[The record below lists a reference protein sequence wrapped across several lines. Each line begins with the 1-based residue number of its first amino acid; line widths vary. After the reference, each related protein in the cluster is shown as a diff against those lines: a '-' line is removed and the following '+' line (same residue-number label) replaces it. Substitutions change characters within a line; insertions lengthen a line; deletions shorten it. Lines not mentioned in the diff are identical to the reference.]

1 MAQSYSVT
9 AVLSAVDRGFSSTM
23 DKAATATKSL
33 STTVQEKMSGIGKAV
48 TIAGAATTAMGVSA
62 LKGYGTFEQ
71 SLNQAAVIAGGTAK
85 DIDGLADVANR
96 MGAELPLSAQDAAD
110 AMVAMARDGA
120 SIETIKK
127 EFPAIAKAA
136 TAAGADLQTTA
147 SVVQQSMNI
156 WGDSLKSPE
165 QAAGILVSTANMS
178 NASIESMQQALA
190 TMGPTATMTGM
201 DMQTVATAIGLL
213 TNKGF
218 SAAQASDDL
227 NHAILQMAAPSKVA
241 KGAMEDLGISYRDAE
256 GNMKPFPQIL
266 SEVAE
271 KTDGLG
277 KAQKDAALKALFGT
291 AGMKAILPLLDS
303 VKDKTGNTA
312 TSWDAFTKAM
322 DEAAGTTEKANKTLD
337 KQAVEMQKNVGS
349 KIEQLGGNW
358 ESLRNKAMD
367 SQSKVTGSM
376 LDMANTALDWAGKSD
391 SSTAKVIR
399 RFIGLSPPIGPA
411 MTAVGGFLTN
421 AQKIG
426 GALSGGISAVGKL
439 GSGAVGLTKK
449 LFGVVSPANKLNAAL
464 DGTGGK
470 GAKAKG
476 SLDKVASSSS
486 KVSAPAKASATSL
499 VGIGTA
505 ALKIGVA
512 IGVATAGMAALV
524 FAIAQLSKEGM
535 QGIIT
540 LGAVTVAIGALA
552 GVFALLGPPLTA
564 GAVGIC
570 VFLAA
575 VLGIGI
581 GIGVA
586 TAGIAA
592 LITALNNFNMTGAQ
606 VVTIL
611 SAIGTGF
618 AMMITNFLGTLAENM
633 PKIAQSFVQMFI
645 TIQQTIISHLPQMIA
660 NGIKMIVMIVQG
672 ITQGLPQ
679 IVTAVTQMI
688 VAFLTS
694 LATNLP
700 QILAAGIQLM
710 IAFLDGLAQ
719 GMPPII
725 EKMVDLLVQMI
736 IAIGENAPRLIAAFG
751 AMIGDLLKSMI
762 EITPLIIQ
770 VFGATL
776 LAMIVVG
783 TTYASKFSELGGIL
797 LKALKAGFLGQ
808 KYDAVG
814 AAADVIKSAGSEASK
829 KGMEAFDKAGGNSA
843 ISSLKA
849 IGNKKGEHRS
859 KGAEL
864 GNAAADGIKSKNGS
878 MRNAG
883 SDIGRAGADGVK
895 SKTGDARNS
904 GSDLG
909 KAGADGAR
917 SQHGAFNSAGS
928 FIADGLSAGI
938 SAMSGNVM
946 SVAASLASKA
956 ASAIKAALKI
966 NSPSRVT
973 KEFGMYFGLGFIN
986 GISGMEAK
994 TKKAAENLAQASMFS
1009 IPPVNTHNFVNSIA
1023 TMNGQLTGSVS
1034 GDLTHELSINQQPA
1048 YINVSLGGTDYGA
1061 FVADISREQGSQA
1074 SLNRNYKF

>member
-33 STTVQEKMSGIGKAV
+33 GTTVQEKMSGIGKAV

-120 SIETIKK
+120 SINTIKK

-165 QAAGILVSTANMS
+165 QAAGILVQVANQS
-178 NASIESMQQALA
+178 NASIESMQEALA
-190 TMGPTATMTGM
+190 SVGPTAANAGYS
-201 DMQTVATAIGLL
+201 MQDTANAIGLL
-213 TNKGF
+213 TNKGMS
-218 SAAQASDDL
+218 SARAADNL
-227 NHAILQMAAPSKVA
+227 NHAIIQMQSPTKKSREY
-241 KGAMEDLGISYRDAE
+241 MEQLGISFRDSE
-256 GNMKPFPQIL
+256 GKMKPIPQIAGEL
-266 SEVAE
+266 SQAL
-271 KTDGLG
+271 KGLG
-277 KAQKDAALKALFGT
+277 KEQQDTALKVMLGQD
-291 AGMKAILPLLDS
+291 GMRVMQNLMRS
-303 VKDKTGNTA
+303 VADETDNTA
-312 TSWDAFTKAM
+312 TSWNAASKAI
-322 DEAAGTTEKANKTLD
+322 EKYAGSTEKSNKNLD
-337 KQAVEMQKNVGS
+337 KQAVEMQKNIGS
-349 KIEQLGGNW
+349 SLEQLGGSWDNLVKK
-358 ESLRNKAMD
+358 SMSGAKKINGSYIGMANKA
-367 SQSKVTGSM
+367 V
-376 LDMANTALDWAGKSD
+376 DWATKSN
-391 SSTAKVIR
+391 SAIAQATR
-399 RFIGLSPPIGPA
+399 GFIGLSPVIGSA

-449 LFGVVSPANKLNAAL
+449 LFGVVSPANKLNSAL

-470 GAKAKG
+470 GAKAKD

-540 LGAVTVAIGALA
+540 LGAVAVAIGALA

-564 GAVGIC
+564 GAVGIG
-570 VFLAA
+570 VFGAA

-581 GIGVA
+581 GIGAA

-606 VVTIL
+606 VVAIL
-611 SAIGTGF
+611 GAIGTGF

-633 PKIAQSFVQMFI
+633 PKIALSFVQMFI
-645 TIQQTIISHLPQMIA
+645 TIQQTVLAHLPEMIS
-660 NGIKMIVMIVQG
+660 NGIKIILALLDGLTQG
-672 ITQGLPQ
+672 IPQ
-679 IVTAVTQMI
+679 IVAKITEMMIAIFDAIGNNAPQI
-688 VAFLTS
+688 VASFAAMCGQL
-694 LATNLP
+694 
-700 QILAAGIQLM
+700 LAAMVEISPLVLQVLV
-710 IAFLDGLAQ
+710 AALV
-719 GMPPII
+719 GM
-725 EKMVDLLVQMI
+725 LV
-736 IAIGENAPRLIAAFG
+736 A
-751 AMIGDLLKSMI
+751 
-762 EITPLIIQ
+762 
-770 VFGATL
+770 GATF
-776 LAMIVVG
+776 AG
-783 TTYASKFSELGGIL
+783 KFQDLGGIL
-797 LKALKAGFLGQ
+797 FNALKAGLTGK
-808 KYDAVG
+808 KYDVVG
-814 AAADVIKSAGSEASK
+814 EATKIIQSAGQEASK
-829 KGMEAFDKAGGNSA
+829 NGIAAFDAAGGNSA

-849 IGNKKGEHRS
+849 LGNKKGEHKS
-859 KGAEL
+859 KGADL
-864 GNAAADGIKSKNGS
+864 ANAAAEGIKSKNGTVK
-878 MRNAG
+878 NAG

-917 SQHGAFNSAGS
+917 SQRGAFNSAGS

-938 SAMSGNVM
+938 NAMSGNVM
-946 SVAASLASKA
+946 GVAASLASKA

-966 NSPSRVT
+966 HSPSRVT

-994 TKKAAENLAQASMFS
+994 TKKTAENLAQASMFS
-1009 IPPVNTHNFVNSIA
+1009 IPPVNTHDFVNSIA
-1023 TMNGQLTGSVS
+1023 TMNGQLAGSVS

>member
-33 STTVQEKMSGIGKAV
+33 GSTVQEKMGGIGKAV

-62 LKGYGTFEQ
+62 LKSYGSFKQ

-120 SIETIKK
+120 SIGTIKK

-399 RFIGLSPPIGPA
+399 GFIGLSPAIGPA
-411 MTAVGGFLTN
+411 MTAAGGFLTN

-426 GALSGGISAVGKL
+426 NVAGSAVKGLEKL
-439 GSGAVGLTKK
+439 GSGAVNLASKMTGINL
-449 LFGVVSPANKLNAAL
+449 PAKNLSS
-464 DGTGGK
+464 
-470 GAKAKG
+470 
-476 SLDKVASSSS
+476 SLDKTGGSAGKATSGLNQVSKASSS
-486 KVSAPAKASATSL
+486 VDAPARASSTSL
-499 VGIGTA
+499 LAIGTA
-505 ALKIGVA
+505 ALKIGVG

-564 GAVGIC
+564 GAVGIG
-570 VFLAA
+570 VFGAA

-581 GIGVA
+581 GIGAA

-606 VVTIL
+606 VVAIL

-633 PKIAQSFVQMFI
+633 PKIALSFVQMFI
-645 TIQQTIISHLPQMIA
+645 TIQQTVLAHLPEMIS
-660 NGIKMIVMIVQG
+660 NGIKIILALLDGLTQG
-672 ITQGLPQ
+672 IPQ
-679 IVTAVTQMI
+679 IVAKITEMMIAIFDAIGNNAPQI
-688 VAFLTS
+688 VASFAAMCGQLLAAMVEISPLVLQVLVAALVGMLVAGATFAGKFQDLGGVLFKALEAGLTS
-694 LATNLP
+694 QKYDVVGEATKII
-700 QILAAGIQLM
+700 QSAGQE
-710 IAFLDGLAQ
+710 ASKNG
-719 GMPPII
+719 
-725 EKMVDLLVQMI
+725 
-736 IAIGENAPRLIAAFG
+736 IAAF
-751 AMIGDLLKSMI
+751 
-762 EITPLIIQ
+762 
-770 VFGATL
+770 
-776 LAMIVVG
+776 
-783 TTYASKFSELGGIL
+783 
-797 LKALKAGFLGQ
+797 
-808 KYDAVG
+808 DA
-814 AAADVIKSAGSEASK
+814 
-829 KGMEAFDKAGGNSA
+829 AGGNSA

-849 IGNKKGEHRS
+849 LGNKKGEHKS
-859 KGAEL
+859 KGADL
-864 GNAAADGIKSKNGS
+864 ANAAAEGIKSKNGTVK
-878 MRNAG
+878 NAG

-917 SQHGAFNSAGS
+917 SQRGAFNSAGS
-928 FIADGLSAGI
+928 FIAAGLSAGI
-938 SAMSGNVM
+938 NAMSGNVM
-946 SVAASLASKA
+946 GVAASLASKA

-966 NSPSRVT
+966 HSPSRVT

-994 TKKAAENLAQASMFS
+994 TKKTAENLAQASMFS
-1009 IPPVNTHNFVNSIA
+1009 IPPVNTHDFVNSIA
-1023 TMNGQLTGSVS
+1023 AMNGQLTGSIS
-1034 GDLTHELSINQQPA
+1034 GDLTRELSINQQSA
-1048 YINVSLGGTDYGA
+1048 YINVSLGGTDYSA
-1061 FVADISREQGSQA
+1061 FVEDISREQGSQA
-1074 SLNRNYKF
+1074 SLTRNYKF

>member
-1 MAQSYSVT
+1 MAQSYSIT
-9 AVLSAVDRGFSSTM
+9 AILSAVDRGFSSAM
-23 DKAATATKSL
+23 DKAAKSTESL
-33 STTVQEKMSGIGKAV
+33 GKTVQDKMGGIGKAM
-48 TIAGAATTAMGVSA
+48 TYAGAATTAMGVSA
-62 LKGYGTFEQ
+62 LKGYGDFEY

-85 DIDGLADVANR
+85 DIDGLAKVANK
-96 MGAELPLSAQDAAD
+96 MGAELPISAQDAAN

-120 SIETIKK
+120 SIETIKQR
-127 EFPAIAKAA
+127 FPAIAKAA
-136 TAAGADLQTTA
+136 TAAGADLETTA

-156 WGDSLKSPE
+156 WGKSLKSPE
-165 QAAGILVSTANMS
+165 QAAGILVQVANQS
-178 NASIESMQQALA
+178 NASIESMQQALSSI
-190 TMGPTATMTGM
+190 GPTAASAGYS
-201 DMQTVATAIGLL
+201 MQDTANAIGLL
-213 TNKGF
+213 TNTGM
-218 SAAQASDDL
+218 SSAQAADNL
-227 NHAILQMAAPSKVA
+227 NHAIVQMQSPTKKSR
-241 KGAMEDLGISYRDAE
+241 GYMEELGISFRDAE
-256 GNMKPFPQIL
+256 GNMKPIPQVASEL
-266 SEVAE
+266 SGAL
-271 KTDGLG
+271 KNLG
-277 KAQKDAALKALFGT
+277 KEQQDAALKAMFGQD
-291 AGMKAILPLLDS
+291 GMKVMRTLMKAVADET
-303 VKDKTGNTA
+303 DNTT
-312 TSWDAFTKAM
+312 TSWNAAAKAIEEYAGSTK
-322 DEAAGTTEKANKTLD
+322 TANKNLD
-337 KQAVEMQKNVGS
+337 KQAKEMQKNVGS

-399 RFIGLSPPIGPA
+399 GFIGLSPAIGPA

-449 LFGVVSPANKLNAAL
+449 LFGVVSPANKLNSAL

-470 GAKAKG
+470 GAKAKD

-540 LGAVTVAIGALA
+540 LGAVAVAIGALA

-564 GAVGIC
+564 GAVGIG
-570 VFLAA
+570 VFGAA

-581 GIGVA
+581 GIGAA

-606 VVTIL
+606 VVAIL
-611 SAIGTGF
+611 GAIGTGF

-633 PKIAQSFVQMFI
+633 PKIALSFIQMFI
-645 TIQQTIISHLPQMIA
+645 TIQQTVLAHLPEMIS
-660 NGIKMIVMIVQG
+660 NGIKIILALLDGLTQG
-672 ITQGLPQ
+672 IPQ
-679 IVTAVTQMI
+679 IVAKITEMMIAIFDAIGNNAPQI
-688 VAFLTS
+688 VASFAAMCGQL
-694 LATNLP
+694 LAAMVEISPLVL
-700 QILAAGIQLM
+700 QVLVAALVGMLAAG
-710 IAFLDGLAQ
+710 
-719 GMPPII
+719 
-725 EKMVDLLVQMI
+725 
-736 IAIGENAPRLIAAFG
+736 
-751 AMIGDLLKSMI
+751 
-762 EITPLIIQ
+762 
-770 VFGATL
+770 ATF
-776 LAMIVVG
+776 AG
-783 TTYASKFSELGGIL
+783 KFQDLGGIL
-797 LKALKAGFLGQ
+797 FNALKAGLTGK
-808 KYDAVG
+808 KYDVVG
-814 AAADVIKSAGSEASK
+814 EATKIIQSAGQEASK
-829 KGMEAFDKAGGNSA
+829 NGIAAFDAAGGNSA

-849 IGNKKGEHRS
+849 LGNKKGEHKS
-859 KGAEL
+859 KGADL
-864 GNAAADGIKSKNGS
+864 ANAAAEGIKSKNGTVK
-878 MRNAG
+878 NAG
-883 SDIGRAGADGVK
+883 SDIGRAGADGVN

-917 SQHGAFNSAGS
+917 SQRGAFNSAGS

-956 ASAIKAALKI
+956 ASAIKATLKI

>member
-33 STTVQEKMSGIGKAV
+33 GSTVQEKMGGIGKAV

-62 LKGYGTFEQ
+62 LKSYGSFKQ

-120 SIETIKK
+120 SIGTIKK

-399 RFIGLSPPIGPA
+399 GFIGLSPAIGPA
-411 MTAVGGFLTN
+411 MTAAGGFLTN

-426 GALSGGISAVGKL
+426 NVAGSAVKGLGKL
-439 GSGAVGLTKK
+439 GSGAVNLASKMTGINL
-449 LFGVVSPANKLNAAL
+449 PAKNLSS
-464 DGTGGK
+464 
-470 GAKAKG
+470 
-476 SLDKVASSSS
+476 SLDKTGGSAGKATSGLNQVSKASSS
-486 KVSAPAKASATSL
+486 VDAPARASSTSL
-499 VGIGTA
+499 LAIGTA
-505 ALKIGVA
+505 ALKIGVG

-564 GAVGIC
+564 GAVGIG
-570 VFLAA
+570 VFGAA

-581 GIGVA
+581 GIGAA

-606 VVTIL
+606 VVAIL

-633 PKIAQSFVQMFI
+633 PKIALSFVQMFI
-645 TIQQTIISHLPQMIA
+645 TIQQTVLAHLPEMIS
-660 NGIKMIVMIVQG
+660 NGIKIILALLDGLTQG
-672 ITQGLPQ
+672 IPQ
-679 IVTAVTQMI
+679 IVAKITEMMIAIFDAIGNNAPQI
-688 VAFLTS
+688 VASFAAMCGQLLAAMVEISPLVLQVLVAALVGMLVAGATFAGKFQDLGGVLFKALEAGLTS
-694 LATNLP
+694 QKYDVVGEATKII
-700 QILAAGIQLM
+700 QSAGQE
-710 IAFLDGLAQ
+710 ASKNG
-719 GMPPII
+719 
-725 EKMVDLLVQMI
+725 
-736 IAIGENAPRLIAAFG
+736 IAAF
-751 AMIGDLLKSMI
+751 
-762 EITPLIIQ
+762 
-770 VFGATL
+770 
-776 LAMIVVG
+776 
-783 TTYASKFSELGGIL
+783 
-797 LKALKAGFLGQ
+797 
-808 KYDAVG
+808 DA
-814 AAADVIKSAGSEASK
+814 
-829 KGMEAFDKAGGNSA
+829 AGGNSA

-849 IGNKKGEHRS
+849 LGNKKGEHKS
-859 KGAEL
+859 KGADL
-864 GNAAADGIKSKNGS
+864 ANAAAEGIKSKNGTVK
-878 MRNAG
+878 NAG

-917 SQHGAFNSAGS
+917 SQRGAFNSAGS
-928 FIADGLSAGI
+928 FIAAGLSAGI
-938 SAMSGNVM
+938 NAMSGNVM
-946 SVAASLASKA
+946 GVAASLASKA
-956 ASAIKAALKI
+956 ASAIGAALKI
-966 NSPSRVT
+966 HSPSRVT

-994 TKKAAENLAQASMFS
+994 TKKTAENLAQASMFS
-1009 IPPVNTHNFVNSIA
+1009 IPPVNTHDFVNSIA
-1023 TMNGQLTGSVS
+1023 AMNGQLTGSIS
-1034 GDLTHELSINQQPA
+1034 GDLTRELSINQQSA
-1048 YINVSLGGTDYGA
+1048 YINVSLGGTDYSA
-1061 FVADISREQGSQA
+1061 FVEDISREQGSQA
-1074 SLNRNYKF
+1074 SLTRNYKF

>member
-33 STTVQEKMSGIGKAV
+33 GTTVQEKMSGIGKAV

-62 LKGYGTFEQ
+62 LKSYGTFEQ

-120 SIETIKK
+120 SIGTIKK

-312 TSWDAFTKAM
+312 TSWDAFTEAM
-322 DEAAGTTEKANKTLD
+322 DKAAGTTEKANKTLD
-337 KQAVEMQKNVGS
+337 KQAIEMQKNVGS

-399 RFIGLSPPIGPA
+399 GFIGLSPAIGPA

-564 GAVGIC
+564 GAVGIG
-570 VFLAA
+570 VFGAA
-575 VLGIGI
+575 VLGVGI
-581 GIGVA
+581 GIGAA

-606 VVTIL
+606 VVAIL
-611 SAIGTGF
+611 GAIGTGF
-618 AMMITNFLGTLAENM
+618 AMMITNFLETLAENM
-633 PKIAQSFVQMFI
+633 PKIALSFVQMFI
-645 TIQQTIISHLPQMIA
+645 TIQQTVLAHLPEMIS
-660 NGIKMIVMIVQG
+660 NGIKIILALLDGLTQG
-672 ITQGLPQ
+672 IPQ
-679 IVTAVTQMI
+679 IVAKITEMMIAIFDAIGNNAPQI
-688 VAFLTS
+688 VASFAAMCGQLLEALVRISPLLIQVLTAA
-694 LATNLP
+694 L
-700 QILAAGIQLM
+700 IGMIAAGMTFVGKFNELGRVVLQ
-710 IAFLDGLAQ
+710 A
-719 GMPPII
+719 
-725 EKMVDLLVQMI
+725 
-736 IAIGENAPRLIAAFG
+736 LIAG
-751 AMIGDLLKSMI
+751 VTGK
-762 EITPLIIQ
+762 
-770 VFGATL
+770 
-776 LAMIVVG
+776 
-783 TTYASKFSELGGIL
+783 KF
-797 LKALKAGFLGQ
+797 
-808 KYDAVG
+808 DAVS
-814 AAADVIKSAGSEASK
+814 AATDIMKSAGAEASK
-829 KGMEAFDKAGGNSA
+829 NGMQAFDKAGGNSA
-843 ISSLKA
+843 IASLKA

-883 SDIGRAGADGVK
+883 SDIGRSGADGVK
-895 SKTGDARNS
+895 SKIGDARNA
-904 GSDLG
+904 GSNLG
-909 KAGADGAR
+909 KSGADGAR
-917 SQHGAFNSAGS
+917 SQRGAFNSAGS

-966 NSPSRVT
+966 HSPSRVT

-994 TKKAAENLAQASMFS
+994 TKKTAENLAQASMFS
-1009 IPPVNTHNFVNSIA
+1009 IPPVNTHDFVNSISA
-1023 TMNGQLTGSVS
+1023 MNNQLAGSVS
-1034 GDLTHELSINQQPA
+1034 GDLTHELSLNQQPA

>member
-33 STTVQEKMSGIGKAV
+33 STTVQEKMGGIGKAV
-48 TIAGAATTAMGVSA
+48 TVAGAATTAMGVSA
-62 LKGYGTFEQ
+62 LKSYGSFKQ

-120 SIETIKK
+120 SIGTIKK

-241 KGAMEDLGISYRDAE
+241 KGAMEELGISYRDAE

-367 SQSKVTGSM
+367 SQSKITGSM

-399 RFIGLSPPIGPA
+399 GFIGLSPAIGPA

-426 GALSGGISAVGKL
+426 TVAGSAFKGLGKL
-439 GSGAVGLTKK
+439 GSSAVNLASKMVGLN
-449 LFGVVSPANKLNAAL
+449 LPANNLSS
-464 DGTGGK
+464 
-470 GAKAKG
+470 
-476 SLDKVASSSS
+476 SLDKTGGSASKATSGLNQVSKASSS
-486 KVSAPAKASATSL
+486 VDAPARASSTSL
-499 VGIGTA
+499 LAIGTA
-505 ALKIGVA
+505 ALKIGVG

-524 FAIAQLSKEGM
+524 FAIAQLSKEGL
-535 QGIIT
+535 QGIAT

-552 GVFALLGPPLTA
+552 GVFALLGQPLTA
-564 GAVGIC
+564 GAVGIG
-570 VFLAA
+570 VFGAA
-575 VLGIGI
+575 VLGVGVGI
-581 GIGVA
+581 GAA

-606 VVTIL
+606 VVAIL

-633 PKIAQSFVQMFI
+633 PKIALSFVQMFI
-645 TIQQTIISHLPQMIA
+645 TIQQTVLSHLPEMIS
-660 NGIKMIVMIVQG
+660 NGLKI
-672 ITQGLPQ
+672 
-679 IVTAVTQMI
+679 
-688 VAFLTS
+688 
-694 LATNLP
+694 
-700 QILAAGIQLM
+700 ILAL
-710 IAFLDGLAQ
+710 LDGLAQ
-719 GMPPII
+719 GIPQIVSKITEM
-725 EKMVDLLVQMI
+725 MVAI
-736 IAIGENAPRLIAAFG
+736 FGAIGNNAPQIVASFAAMCGQLLEALVRISPLLIQVLTAALVGMIAAGMTFVGKFNELGKIVLQALIAG
-751 AMIGDLLKSMI
+751 
-762 EITPLIIQ
+762 IT
-770 VFGATL
+770 GK
-776 LAMIVVG
+776 
-783 TTYASKFSELGGIL
+783 KF
-797 LKALKAGFLGQ
+797 
-808 KYDAVG
+808 DAVS
-814 AAADVIKSAGSEASK
+814 AATDIMKSAGAEASK
-829 KGMEAFDKAGGNSA
+829 NGMQAFDKAGGNSA
-843 ISSLKA
+843 IASLKA

-883 SDIGRAGADGVK
+883 SDIGRAGADG
-895 SKTGDARNS
+895 
-904 GSDLG
+904 
-909 KAGADGAR
+909 AR
-917 SQHGAFNSAGS
+917 SQRGAFNSAGS

-966 NSPSRVT
+966 HSPSRVT

-1009 IPPVNTHNFVNSIA
+1009 IPPVNTHDFVNSIA
-1023 TMNGQLTGSVS
+1023 TINGQLTGSVR

-1061 FVADISREQGSQA
+1061 FVEDISREQGSQA

>member
-33 STTVQEKMSGIGKAV
+33 GTTVQEKMSGIGKAV

-62 LKGYGTFEQ
+62 LKGYGSFKQ

-120 SIETIKK
+120 SIGTIKK

-399 RFIGLSPPIGPA
+399 GFIGLSPAIGPA

-449 LFGVVSPANKLNAAL
+449 LFGVVSPANKLNSAL

-470 GAKAKG
+470 GAKAKD

-564 GAVGIC
+564 GAVGIG
-570 VFLAA
+570 VFGAA
-575 VLGIGI
+575 VLGVGI
-581 GIGVA
+581 GIGAA

-606 VVTIL
+606 VVAIL

-633 PKIAQSFVQMFI
+633 PKIALSFVQMFI
-645 TIQQTIISHLPQMIA
+645 TIQQTVLAHLPEMIS
-660 NGIKMIVMIVQG
+660 NGIKIILALLDGLTQG
-672 ITQGLPQ
+672 IPQ
-679 IVTAVTQMI
+679 IVAKITEMMIAIFDAIGNNAPQI
-688 VAFLTS
+688 VASFAAMCGQLLEALVRISPLLIQVLTAA
-694 LATNLP
+694 LVGM
-700 QILAAGIQLM
+700 IAAGMTFVGKFNELGKVVLQ
-710 IAFLDGLAQ
+710 A
-719 GMPPII
+719 
-725 EKMVDLLVQMI
+725 
-736 IAIGENAPRLIAAFG
+736 LIAG
-751 AMIGDLLKSMI
+751 VTGK
-762 EITPLIIQ
+762 
-770 VFGATL
+770 
-776 LAMIVVG
+776 
-783 TTYASKFSELGGIL
+783 KF
-797 LKALKAGFLGQ
+797 
-808 KYDAVG
+808 DAVS
-814 AAADVIKSAGSEASK
+814 AATDIMKSAGAEASK
-829 KGMEAFDKAGGNSA
+829 NGMQAFDKAGGNSA
-843 ISSLKA
+843 IASLKA

-917 SQHGAFNSAGS
+917 SQRGAFNSAGS

-938 SAMSGNVM
+938 NAMSGNVM
-946 SVAASLASKA
+946 GVAASLASKA

-966 NSPSRVT
+966 HSPSRVT

-994 TKKAAENLAQASMFS
+994 TKKTAENLAQASMFS
-1009 IPPVNTHNFVNSIA
+1009 IPPVNTHDFVNSIA
-1023 TMNGQLTGSVS
+1023 TMNGQLTGSVR

-1074 SLNRNYKF
+1074 SLTRNYKF

>member
-33 STTVQEKMSGIGKAV
+33 GSTVQEKMGGIGKAV

-62 LKGYGTFEQ
+62 LKSYGSFKQ

-120 SIETIKK
+120 SIGTIKK

-376 LDMANTALDWAGKSD
+376 LDMTNTALDWAGKSD

-399 RFIGLSPPIGPA
+399 GFIGLSPAIGPA
-411 MTAVGGFLTN
+411 MTAVGGFLAN

-426 GALSGGISAVGKL
+426 GALSGGISAIKAF
-439 GSGAVGLTKK
+439 GSGVGTFMSVSKALI
-449 LFGVVSPANKLNAAL
+449 GV
-464 DGTGGK
+464 
-470 GAKAKG
+470 AKG
-476 SLDKVASSSS
+476 SQAALLALQAMANTS
-486 KVSAPAKASATSL
+486 KIAKAGLIAYNA
-499 VGIGTA
+499 VVKVGTA
-505 ALKIGVA
+505 IQVAFNAVMALNPFILIGVA
-512 IGVATAGMAALV
+512 I
-524 FAIAQLSKEGM
+524 
-535 QGIIT
+535 
-540 LGAVTVAIGALA
+540 
-552 GVFALLGPPLTA
+552 
-564 GAVGIC
+564 
-570 VFLAA
+570 AA
-575 VLGIGI
+575 VIAVLVLFFTKTKLGQQIWQGF
-581 GIGVA
+581 VSWLSNA
-586 TAGIAA
+586 WNTLKELAS
-592 LITALNNFNMTGAQ
+592 
-606 VVTIL
+606 VVWDTI
-611 SAIGTGF
+611 S
-618 AMMITNFLGTLAENM
+618 E
-633 PKIAQSFVQMFI
+633 
-645 TIQQTIISHLPQMIA
+645 IISSVVEK
-660 NGIKMIVMIVQG
+660 IKPIWNTIVEFF
-672 ITQGLPQ
+672 Q
-679 IVTAVTQMI
+679 IFGTR
-688 VAFLTS
+688 
-694 LATNLP
+694 
-700 QILAAGIQLM
+700 
-710 IAFLDGLAQ
+710 
-719 GMPPII
+719 
-725 EKMVDLLVQMI
+725 LL
-736 IAIGENAPRLIAAFG
+736 L
-751 AMIGDLLKSMI
+751 
-762 EITPLIIQ
+762 
-770 VFGATL
+770 
-776 LAMIVVG
+776 
-783 TTYASKFSELGGIL
+783 
-797 LKALKAGFLGQ
+797 
-808 KYDAVG
+808 
-814 AAADVIKSAGSEASK
+814 
-829 KGMEAFDKAGGNSA
+829 
-843 ISSLKA
+843 
-849 IGNKKGEHRS
+849 
-859 KGAEL
+859 
-864 GNAAADGIKSKNGS
+864 
-878 MRNAG
+878 
-883 SDIGRAGADGVK
+883 
-895 SKTGDARNS
+895 
-904 GSDLG
+904 
-909 KAGADGAR
+909 
-917 SQHGAFNSAGS
+917 
-928 FIADGLSAGI
+928 
-938 SAMSGNVM
+938 
-946 SVAASLASKA
+946 
-956 ASAIKAALKI
+956 
-966 NSPSRVT
+966 
-973 KEFGMYFGLGFIN
+973 
-986 GISGMEAK
+986 
-994 TKKAAENLAQASMFS
+994 
-1009 IPPVNTHNFVNSIA
+1009 
-1023 TMNGQLTGSVS
+1023 
-1034 GDLTHELSINQQPA
+1034 
-1048 YINVSLGGTDYGA
+1048 
-1061 FVADISREQGSQA
+1061 
-1074 SLNRNYKF
+1074 

>member
-33 STTVQEKMSGIGKAV
+33 GSTVQEKMGGIGKAV

-62 LKGYGTFEQ
+62 LKSYGSFKQ

-120 SIETIKK
+120 SIGTIKK

-399 RFIGLSPPIGPA
+399 GFIGLSPAIGPA
-411 MTAVGGFLTN
+411 MTAAGGFLTN

-426 GALSGGISAVGKL
+426 NVAGSAVKGLGKL
-439 GSGAVGLTKK
+439 ESGAVNLASKMTGINL
-449 LFGVVSPANKLNAAL
+449 PAKNLSS
-464 DGTGGK
+464 
-470 GAKAKG
+470 
-476 SLDKVASSSS
+476 SLDKTGGSAGKATSGLNQVSKASSS
-486 KVSAPAKASATSL
+486 VDAPARASSTSL
-499 VGIGTA
+499 LAIGTA
-505 ALKIGVA
+505 ALKIGVG

-564 GAVGIC
+564 GAVGIG
-570 VFLAA
+570 VFGAA

-581 GIGVA
+581 GIGAA

-606 VVTIL
+606 VVAIL

-633 PKIAQSFVQMFI
+633 PKIALSFVQMFI
-645 TIQQTIISHLPQMIA
+645 TIQQTVLAHLPEMIS
-660 NGIKMIVMIVQG
+660 NGIKIILALLDGLTQG
-672 ITQGLPQ
+672 IPQ
-679 IVTAVTQMI
+679 IVAKITEMMIAIFDAIGNNAPQI
-688 VAFLTS
+688 VASFAAMCGQLLAAMVEISPLVLQVLVAALVGMLVAGATFAGKFQDLGGVLFNALEAGLTS
-694 LATNLP
+694 KKYDVVGEATKII
-700 QILAAGIQLM
+700 QSAGQEALKN
-710 IAFLDGLAQ
+710 G
-719 GMPPII
+719 
-725 EKMVDLLVQMI
+725 
-736 IAIGENAPRLIAAFG
+736 IAAF
-751 AMIGDLLKSMI
+751 
-762 EITPLIIQ
+762 
-770 VFGATL
+770 
-776 LAMIVVG
+776 
-783 TTYASKFSELGGIL
+783 
-797 LKALKAGFLGQ
+797 
-808 KYDAVG
+808 DA
-814 AAADVIKSAGSEASK
+814 
-829 KGMEAFDKAGGNSA
+829 AGGNSA

-849 IGNKKGEHRS
+849 LGNKKGEHKS
-859 KGAEL
+859 KGADL
-864 GNAAADGIKSKNGS
+864 ANAAAEGIKSKNGTVK
-878 MRNAG
+878 NAG

-917 SQHGAFNSAGS
+917 SQRGAFNSAGS

-938 SAMSGNVM
+938 NAMSGNVM
-946 SVAASLASKA
+946 GVAASLASKA
-956 ASAIKAALKI
+956 ASAIEAALKI
-966 NSPSRVT
+966 HSPSRVT

-994 TKKAAENLAQASMFS
+994 TKKTAENLAQASMFS
-1009 IPPVNTHNFVNSIA
+1009 IPPVNTHDFVNSIA
-1023 TMNGQLTGSVS
+1023 AMNGQLTGSIS
-1034 GDLTHELSINQQPA
+1034 GDLTRELSINQQSA
-1048 YINVSLGGTDYGA
+1048 YINVSLGGTDYSA
-1061 FVADISREQGSQA
+1061 FVEDISREQGSQA
-1074 SLNRNYKF
+1074 SLTRNYKF

>member
-33 STTVQEKMSGIGKAV
+33 GSTVQEKMGGIGKAV

-62 LKGYGTFEQ
+62 LKSYGSFKQ

-120 SIETIKK
+120 SIGTIKK

-399 RFIGLSPPIGPA
+399 GFIGLSPAIGPA
-411 MTAVGGFLTN
+411 MTAAGGFLTN

-426 GALSGGISAVGKL
+426 NVAGSAVKGLGKL
-439 GSGAVGLTKK
+439 GSGAVNLASKMTGINL
-449 LFGVVSPANKLNAAL
+449 PAKNLSS
-464 DGTGGK
+464 
-470 GAKAKG
+470 
-476 SLDKVASSSS
+476 SLDKTGGSAGKATSGLNQVSKASSS
-486 KVSAPAKASATSL
+486 VDAPARASSTSL
-499 VGIGTA
+499 LAIGTA
-505 ALKIGVA
+505 ALKIGVG

-564 GAVGIC
+564 GAVGIG
-570 VFLAA
+570 VFGAA

-581 GIGVA
+581 GIGAA

-606 VVTIL
+606 VVAIL

-633 PKIAQSFVQMFI
+633 PKIALSFVQMFI
-645 TIQQTIISHLPQMIA
+645 TIQQTVLAHLPEMIS
-660 NGIKMIVMIVQG
+660 NGIKIILALLDGLTQG
-672 ITQGLPQ
+672 IPQ
-679 IVTAVTQMI
+679 IVAKITEMMIAIFDAIGNNAPQI
-688 VAFLTS
+688 VASFAAMCGQLLAAMVEISPLVLQVLVAALVGMLVAGATFAGKFQDLGGVLFNALEAGLTS
-694 LATNLP
+694 KKYDVVGEATKII
-700 QILAAGIQLM
+700 QSAGQE
-710 IAFLDGLAQ
+710 ASKNG
-719 GMPPII
+719 
-725 EKMVDLLVQMI
+725 
-736 IAIGENAPRLIAAFG
+736 IAAF
-751 AMIGDLLKSMI
+751 
-762 EITPLIIQ
+762 
-770 VFGATL
+770 
-776 LAMIVVG
+776 
-783 TTYASKFSELGGIL
+783 
-797 LKALKAGFLGQ
+797 
-808 KYDAVG
+808 DA
-814 AAADVIKSAGSEASK
+814 
-829 KGMEAFDKAGGNSA
+829 AGGNSA

-849 IGNKKGEHRS
+849 LGNKKGEHKS
-859 KGAEL
+859 KGADL
-864 GNAAADGIKSKNGS
+864 ANAAAEGIKSKNGTVK
-878 MRNAG
+878 NAG

-917 SQHGAFNSAGS
+917 SQRGAFNSAGS

-938 SAMSGNVM
+938 NAMSGNVM
-946 SVAASLASKA
+946 GVAASLASKA

-966 NSPSRVT
+966 HSPSRVT

-994 TKKAAENLAQASMFS
+994 TKKTAENLAQASMFS
-1009 IPPVNTHNFVNSIA
+1009 IPPVNTHDFVNSIA
-1023 TMNGQLTGSVS
+1023 AMNGQLTGSIS
-1034 GDLTHELSINQQPA
+1034 GDLTRELSINQQSA
-1048 YINVSLGGTDYGA
+1048 YINVSLGGTDYSA
-1061 FVADISREQGSQA
+1061 FVEDISREQGSQA
-1074 SLNRNYKF
+1074 SLTRNYKF

>member
-33 STTVQEKMSGIGKAV
+33 GTTVQEKMSGIGKAV
-48 TIAGAATTAMGVSA
+48 TVAGAATTAMGVSA
-62 LKGYGTFEQ
+62 LKGYGSFKQ

-399 RFIGLSPPIGPA
+399 GFIGLSPAIGPA

-426 GALSGGISAVGKL
+426 SALSGGISAVGKL

-449 LFGVVSPANKLNAAL
+449 LFGVVSPANKLNSAL

-470 GAKAKG
+470 GAKAKD

-524 FAIAQLSKEGM
+524 FAIAQLSKEGL
-535 QGIIT
+535 QGIAT

-564 GAVGIC
+564 GAVGIG
-570 VFLAA
+570 VFGAA

-581 GIGVA
+581 GIGAA

-606 VVTIL
+606 VVAIL

-633 PKIAQSFVQMFI
+633 PKIALSFVQMFI
-645 TIQQTIISHLPQMIA
+645 TIQQTVLAHLPEMIS
-660 NGIKMIVMIVQG
+660 NGIKIILALLDGLTQG
-672 ITQGLPQ
+672 IPQ
-679 IVTAVTQMI
+679 IVAKITEMMIAVFDAIGNNAPQI
-688 VAFLTS
+688 VASFAAMCGQL
-694 LATNLP
+694 
-700 QILAAGIQLM
+700 LAAMVEISPLVLQVLV
-710 IAFLDGLAQ
+710 AALV
-719 GMPPII
+719 GM
-725 EKMVDLLVQMI
+725 LV
-736 IAIGENAPRLIAAFG
+736 A
-751 AMIGDLLKSMI
+751 
-762 EITPLIIQ
+762 
-770 VFGATL
+770 GATF
-776 LAMIVVG
+776 AG
-783 TTYASKFSELGGIL
+783 KFKDLGGVL
-797 LKALKAGFLGQ
+797 FNALKAGLTGK
-808 KYDAVG
+808 KYDVVG
-814 AAADVIKSAGSEASK
+814 EATKIIQSAGQEASK
-829 KGMEAFDKAGGNSA
+829 NGIAAFDAAGGNSA

-849 IGNKKGEHRS
+849 LGNKKGEHKS
-859 KGAEL
+859 KGADL
-864 GNAAADGIKSKNGS
+864 ANAAAEGIKSKNGTVK
-878 MRNAG
+878 NAG

-917 SQHGAFNSAGS
+917 SQRGAFNSAGS

-946 SVAASLASKA
+946 SVATSLASKA
-956 ASAIKAALKI
+956 ASAIKAALNI

-994 TKKAAENLAQASMFS
+994 TKKTAENLAQASMFS
-1009 IPPVNTHNFVNSIA
+1009 IPPVNTHDFVNSIA
-1023 TMNGQLTGSVS
+1023 TMNGKLAGSVS
-1034 GDLTHELSINQQPA
+1034 GDLTHELSINQQTA

-1074 SLNRNYKF
+1074 SLTRNYKF

>member
-33 STTVQEKMSGIGKAV
+33 GTTVQEKMSGIGKAV
-48 TIAGAATTAMGVSA
+48 TVAGAATTAMGVSA
-62 LKGYGTFEQ
+62 LKSYGSFKQ

-120 SIETIKK
+120 SINTIKK

-277 KAQKDAALKALFGT
+277 KAQKDAALKALFGI

-399 RFIGLSPPIGPA
+399 GFIGLSPAIGPA

-449 LFGVVSPANKLNAAL
+449 LFGVVSPANKLNSAL

-470 GAKAKG
+470 GAKAKD

-564 GAVGIC
+564 GAVGIG
-570 VFLAA
+570 VFGAA
-575 VLGIGI
+575 VLGVGI
-581 GIGVA
+581 GIGAA

-606 VVTIL
+606 VVAIL

-633 PKIAQSFVQMFI
+633 PKIALSFVQMFI
-645 TIQQTIISHLPQMIA
+645 TIQQTVLAHLPEMIS
-660 NGIKMIVMIVQG
+660 NGIKIILALLDGLTQG
-672 ITQGLPQ
+672 IPQ
-679 IVTAVTQMI
+679 IVAKITEMMIAIFDAIGNNAPQI
-688 VAFLTS
+688 VASFAAMCGQL
-694 LATNLP
+694 
-700 QILAAGIQLM
+700 LAAMVEISPLVLQVLV
-710 IAFLDGLAQ
+710 AALV
-719 GMPPII
+719 GM
-725 EKMVDLLVQMI
+725 LV
-736 IAIGENAPRLIAAFG
+736 A
-751 AMIGDLLKSMI
+751 
-762 EITPLIIQ
+762 
-770 VFGATL
+770 GATF
-776 LAMIVVG
+776 AG
-783 TTYASKFSELGGIL
+783 KFQDLGGVL
-797 LKALKAGFLGQ
+797 FNALKAGLTGK
-808 KYDAVG
+808 KYDVVG
-814 AAADVIKSAGSEASK
+814 EATKIIQSAGQEASK
-829 KGMEAFDKAGGNSA
+829 NGIAAFDAAGGNSA

-849 IGNKKGEHRS
+849 LGNKKGEHKS
-859 KGAEL
+859 KGADL
-864 GNAAADGIKSKNGS
+864 ANAAAEGIKSKNGTVK
-878 MRNAG
+878 NAG

-895 SKTGDARNS
+895 SKTSDARNS

-917 SQHGAFNSAGS
+917 SQRGAFNSAGS

-938 SAMSGNVM
+938 NAMSGNVM
-946 SVAASLASKA
+946 GVAASLASKA

-966 NSPSRVT
+966 HSPSRVT

-994 TKKAAENLAQASMFS
+994 TKKSAENLAQASMFS
-1009 IPPVNTHNFVNSIA
+1009 IPPVNTHDFVNSIA

-1074 SLNRNYKF
+1074 SLTRNYKF